1 MDKEK
6 IMNNAKE
13 DKEFLTAG
21 VHLDRVIDYLII
33 SKLNG
38 KNIYVEFNGH
48 KLYSFLDDEDSCFL
62 KVCGATKKELEKQR
76 KEYLEKLEK
85 EREENKKEAQEMVP
99 QWIERGS
106 KIIYPQRQD
115 MWEECV
121 KMRARDL
128 YYGKDLENALD
139 IMEHLEKGSSI
150 EEANKILENAN
161 HSGRSYGIVLSII
174 VSFSKRGPEFYRA
187 VKKDLTKE
195 QIEELEKIEKENTF
209 FARELEDAE
218 KE

>member
-48 KLYSFLDDEDSCFL
+48 KLYSFLDDEDSCYL

-85 EREENKKEAQEMVP
+85 EREENKKEA
-99 QWIERGS
+99 
-106 KIIYPQRQD
+106 
-115 MWEECV
+115 
-121 KMRARDL
+121 
-128 YYGKDLENALD
+128 
-139 IMEHLEKGSSI
+139 
-150 EEANKILENAN
+150 
-161 HSGRSYGIVLSII
+161 
-174 VSFSKRGPEFYRA
+174 
-187 VKKDLTKE
+187 
-195 QIEELEKIEKENTF
+195 
-209 FARELEDAE
+209 
-218 KE
+218 